1 MANLAFRAASYAE
14 DLTFASSTAT
24 GTRPTGTAADD
35 GLVAIVAT
43 VVIAPAVPPTITG
56 APAGWTQIGSD
67 VVHNGLNGGAVN
79 ARHTFWRRVGESS
92 EPATYAWT
100 LSGAGGWGVKVGC
113 WDNIRTSGSF
123 VQSITSNSGTGT
135 TATATGITTDESNQ
149 KLIGFFLADNA
160 AATWTAPSGMTEQN
174 DTNGSSITDEDFATA
189 GATGNKA
196 ATASVSV
203 AWQAY
208 AVALYSEDST
218 AGGTRRFIL
227 VRP

>member
-1 MANLAFRAASYAE
+1 MANLAFRAATYAE
-14 DLTFASSTAT
+14 DITFTSSTAT

-35 GLVAIVAT
+35 GLVAFVAVAALT
-43 VVIAPAVPPTITG
+43 PAVPSTITG
-56 APAGWTQIGSD
+56 APTGWTQIGSD
-67 VVHNGLNGGAVN
+67 VIHNGINGGVIN
-79 ARHTFWRRVGESS
+79 VRHTFWRRVGEAS
-92 EPATYAWT
+92 EPATYDWT
-100 LSGAGGWGVKVGC
+100 LSGTAAWGVKVGC

-123 VQSITSNSGTGT
+123 FQSITSNSGTGT

-149 KLIGFFLADNA
+149 KLIVFFLSDANP
-160 AATWTAPSGMTEQN
+160 TWTPPSGMTEQN

-196 ATASVSV
+196 ATASVSG

-208 AVALYSEDST
+208 AIALYSEDS
-218 AGGTRRFIL
+218 GTRRFIL